1 MIKILKPGKIQV
13 VECPKCACEFS
24 FEDEDIHWGD
34 QKDPYKEVEC
44 PCCRYRIDLYLHT
57 ERKFV

>member
-1 MIKILKPGKIQV
+1 MIKILKPGKVQV

-24 FEDEDIHWGD
+24 FEEEDIQRGD
-34 QKDPYKEVEC
+34 QRDPYKEVIC
-44 PCCRYRIDLYLHT
+44 PCCKYRIDLYLHT